1 MKTSFSIYFF
11 IMGYPSRIRIN
22 KLNNKSQINYDNQI
36 KIDICRSAFMR
47 KKVIIIGAL
56 GMDFHVFNTVFRD
69 NEEYEVI
76 AFTIAGEQ
84 NIGTI
89 DEEERKFLYTPEI

>member
-1 MKTSFSIYFF
+1 
-11 IMGYPSRIRIN
+11 
-22 KLNNKSQINYDNQI
+22 
-36 KIDICRSAFMR
+36 MR

-56 GMDFHVFNTVFRD
+56 GMDFHVFNTVFKD

-84 NIGTI
+84 NVGTVE
-89 DEEERKFLYTPEI
+89 EEERK